1 MQQSP
6 SSKLGVPHDVV
17 VVESKAPPG
26 LSMPPHSGRY
36 SMRSVRPLSSS
47 LRPSGSLFPSEDAA
61 AALPARRRRVVGM
74 AVVGAIALA
83 AGAGVLSKHPQA
95 GGLTTEVVSGRAGL
109 RTTPNGSSELWAA
122 NSGPAFVID
131 PSIARMDTSGG
142 DAKGAI
148 VEAFSTWDSAGL
160 GLPKASFTIS
170 STAGTAAQ
178 DGVSRILYAPITV
191 PGMEDALALTIAYA
205 DANTGAIEEADVI
218 FNSKYTF
225 HVFQPA
231 AAAKTTDDDSICSG
245 DYDVQNVATH
255 ETGHV
260 YGLGEDTQDTTTTMY
275 LRSSPC
281 ETHKRSLSAPDQQ
294 VMAALYAPSVAAAAD
309 TPAAASGSPSGGCGG
324 ATVASKRPGSGGSAW
339 IVSALAVLVSLRRR
353 RARHS
358 A

>member
-6 SSKLGVPHDVV
+6 SSKLGVPREVV

-36 SMRSVRPLSSS
+36 SMRSVRPLASS
-47 LRPSGSLFPSEDAA
+47 LRPNGSLLPSEDAA
-61 AALPARRRRVVGM
+61 ADLPARRRRVLGV
-74 AVVGAIALA
+74 AIVGAIVLV
-83 AGAGVLSKHPQA
+83 AGAGMLGKHA
-95 GGLTTEVVSGRAGL
+95 HGGALTTEVVSGRAGV
-109 RTTPNGSSELWAA
+109 RTTPSGATEIWAA
-122 NSGPAFVID
+122 NSPPAFVLD
-131 PSIARMDTSGG
+131 PSLAQMDKTGG
-142 DAKGAI
+142 DVKGAI

-178 DGVSRILYAPITV
+178 DGVSRVLYAPITV
-191 PGMEDALALTIAYA
+191 PGMENALALTIAYA
-205 DANTGAIEEADVI
+205 DANTGVIEEADVI

-225 HVFQPA
+225 HVFPAA

-281 ETHKRSLSAPDQQ
+281 ETHKRSLSTPDQQ
-294 VMAALYAPSVAAAAD
+294 VMTALYAPSVTAATD
-309 TPAAASGSPSGGCGG
+309 TSSASGSPSGGCGG
-324 ATVASKRPGSGGSAW
+324 ATVASKRPGSGASAW
-339 IVSALAVLVSLRRR
+339 IVSALAILVSLRRR
-353 RARHS
+353 RTRRA